1 MRADRASYDML
12 VCGIDEAGRGPL
24 AGPVV
29 AAAVILPKDFPVRIL
44 ADSKILSERRRDEAA
59 PVIRELAIAWAVAE
73 ASVEEIDELN
83 ILEASLLAM
92 KRACL
97 GLSPRPDRVLVDGN
111 KCPNIDFPCE
121 AIVRG
126 DSKVPEIMAASILA
140 KVHRDAFMKKLAVL
154 YPGYGFERHKG
165 YPTEAHREALR
176 VYGPS
181 PVHRKSFRLSF
192 SS

>member
-1 MRADRASYDML
+1 ML

-29 AAAVILPKDFPVRIL
+29 AAAVILPDDFPVRIL
-44 ADSKILSERRRDEAA
+44 ADSKTLSERRRDAAA
-59 PVIRELAIAWAVAE
+59 PVIRELSIAWAVAE

-83 ILEASLLAM
+83 ILRASLLAM

-97 GLSPRPDRVLVDGN
+97 GLAVKPDLVLVDGN
-111 KCPNIDFPCE
+111 KCPETDLPCE

-126 DSKVPEIMAASILA
+126 DSKVPQIMAASILA
-140 KVHRDAFMKKLAVL
+140 KTHRDALMKELAPL
-154 YPGYGFERHKG
+154 YPVYGFERHKG
-165 YPTEAHREALR
+165 YPTEFHREALR